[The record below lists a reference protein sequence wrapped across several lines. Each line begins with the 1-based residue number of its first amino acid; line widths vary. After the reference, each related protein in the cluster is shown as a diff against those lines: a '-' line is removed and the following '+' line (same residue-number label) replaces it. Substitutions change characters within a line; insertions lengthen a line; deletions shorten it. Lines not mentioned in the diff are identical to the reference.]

1 MIFYVQDSKF
11 QTTDTIVD
19 TRVDDGVVR
28 KTIVEVMLNEHSK
41 SGALNLLDAPF
52 ARVKSENN
60 YFNQDRLDM
69 VISSHKLPVE
79 RFPDNFE
86 SSPGNCWYSSIA
98 EVINKEVE
106 DGRMSLLPSSRL
118 KQKNLLLMKMSEQ
131 Q

>member
-1 MIFYVQDSKF
+1 MV
-11 QTTDTIVD
+11 
-19 TRVDDGVVR
+19 
-28 KTIVEVMLNEHSK
+28 NEHLK

-106 DGRMSLLPSSRL
+106 EGRMSIAEL
-118 KQKNLLLMKMSEQ
+118 KIDKEKPLTHEDVRAAVTKFMESDDCIMADYWIEQ
-131 Q
+131 HFGGSQER